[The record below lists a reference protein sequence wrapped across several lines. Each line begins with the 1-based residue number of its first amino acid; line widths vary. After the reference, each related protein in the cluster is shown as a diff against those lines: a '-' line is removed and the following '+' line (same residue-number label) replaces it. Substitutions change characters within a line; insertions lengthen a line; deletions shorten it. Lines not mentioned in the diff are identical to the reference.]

1 MAQDPCGCHND
12 GGDVDEQILVVMVM
26 NSPTNMMVMVGSVRY
41 VILSLKPGNR
51 REAEVKI
58 QRSQI

>member
-12 GGDVDEQILVVMVM
+12 GGDDDERMLVVM
-26 NSPTNMMVMVGSVRY
+26 NNPTNMMMMVGSVRY